1 MTIDKA
7 IEILQH
13 GADVW
18 NDAACPGT
26 AAALKMG
33 IEALKAVEK
42 MRHEEVSD
50 EILPLPGETEE

>member
-18 NDAACPGT
+18 NESACPGQ
-26 AAALKMG
+26 AAALELG
-33 IEALKAVEK
+33 IEALKEVERLRYHK
-42 MRHEEVSD
+42 ALSVQRLLPEET
-50 EILPLPGETEE
+50 P